1 MMKLKEEFGWSA
13 TIELV
18 ATWFTSSGT
27 CFELLFCRS
36 TRCRSTFKFATGL
49 PFAVVRRLP
58 RLRMSHLWYR
68 GHAVFRNNSILF
80 TLASPPRLLLP
91 RGLDYEG
98 LTRQETLRTTRR
110 PRTMKNTTSRGRRL
124 GLEFLREPSEVR
136 SSRRTDMCLPLLPVD
151 SAGPRIPFIFGIFSW
166 MSFRSARRTL
176 MGALASY
183 CELDAE

>member
-1 MMKLKEEFGWSA
+1 MKLKEEFGWSA

-136 SSRRTDMCLPLLPVD
+136 SSRRTDVPALVVSGFCRSPYTLHLRHLLMDVIQVRKED
-151 SAGPRIPFIFGIFSW
+151 TDGCTGIVL
-166 MSFRSARRTL
+166 RA
-176 MGALASY
+176 
-183 CELDAE
+183 